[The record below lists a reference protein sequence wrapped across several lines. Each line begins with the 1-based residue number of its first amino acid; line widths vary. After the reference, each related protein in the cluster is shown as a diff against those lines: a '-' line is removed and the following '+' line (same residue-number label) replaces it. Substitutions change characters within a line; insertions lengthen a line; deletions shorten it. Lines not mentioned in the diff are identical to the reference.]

1 MNGNDASVGALA
13 IAGGIALLARY
24 HAYPER
30 FSRKVRPST
39 IRWLGV
45 SLIVGGFL
53 LAFWDLFAKAL
64 PGLLVLLAF
73 RA

>member
-1 MNGNDASVGALA
+1 MNANDPAIGALA

-39 IRWLGV
+39 IRWLDV
-45 SLIVGGFL
+45 ALIVGGFL
-53 LAFWDLFAKAL
+53 LAFWDLLAKAL
-64 PGLLVLLAF
+64 A
-73 RA
+73 

>member
-1 MNGNDASVGALA
+1 MNANDASMGALA
-13 IAGGIALLARY
+13 IAGGIFLLARY

-45 SLIVGGFL
+45 GLIIGGFL
-53 LAFWDLFAKAL
+53 LAFWDLLAKAL
-64 PGLLVLLAF
+64 PQL
-73 RA
+73 

>member
-1 MNGNDASVGALA
+1 MGALA
-13 IAGGIALLARY
+13 IAGGIALLGRY

-45 SLIVGGFL
+45 ILTAGGFL
-53 LAFWDLFAKAL
+53 LALWDLLAKAL
-64 PGLLVLLAF
+64 H
-73 RA
+73 